1 MTETPAERLRV
12 AVIGH
17 VEHVSIGRAPSLP
30 PPGEIAHL
38 DEPCQIAG
46 GGGGIA
52 FHQLVRSPGE
62 VHLFTAVGS
71 DEAGQAI
78 ERRLRG
84 IRAELHIARRD
95 APHTRDL
102 AVITAD
108 GERTIFVVGEP
119 LHPRR
124 SDDLP
129 WNVLAACDAVYFT
142 GQDPETL
149 VEARTARLL
158 VVTSRRREALE
169 KSGVRADVVV
179 GSTKDRREYSTLADY
194 APPPSA
200 LVMTEGAK
208 GGYVETAD
216 GVTRFPPTPV
226 AGKIVGSY
234 GSGDTFAAAL
244 TWYLARGFPL
254 VEACTRAGKHGAA
267 VLRGINPLEWQ
278 MELE

>member
-1 MTETPAERLRV
+1 MTIPPERLRL

-17 VEHVSIGRAPSLP
+17 VEHVSIGRVAALP
-30 PPGEIAHL
+30 LPGEIAHL
-38 DEPCQIAG
+38 EEPCQIAG

-52 FHQLVRSPGE
+52 FHQFVRSPAE

-71 DEAGQAI
+71 DEAGQAV
-78 ERRLRG
+78 ERALAA
-84 IRAELHIARRD
+84 IHAEIHIARRD
-95 APHTRDL
+95 AAHTRDL
-102 AVITAD
+102 AVVTPD

-124 SDDLP
+124 SDELP
-129 WNVLAACDAVYFT
+129 WDLLATCDAVYFT

-149 VEARTARLL
+149 IEARNARVL
-158 VVTSRRREALE
+158 VVTSRRREALAS
-169 KSGVRADVVV
+169 SGVRADVIV

-194 APPPSA
+194 TPEPSA

-208 GGYVETAD
+208 GGYIETPE
-216 GVTRFPPTPV
+216 GVTRFPPTPI
-226 AGKIVGSY
+226 AGPIVGSY

-254 VEACTRAGKHGAA
+254 LDACTRAGKHGAA